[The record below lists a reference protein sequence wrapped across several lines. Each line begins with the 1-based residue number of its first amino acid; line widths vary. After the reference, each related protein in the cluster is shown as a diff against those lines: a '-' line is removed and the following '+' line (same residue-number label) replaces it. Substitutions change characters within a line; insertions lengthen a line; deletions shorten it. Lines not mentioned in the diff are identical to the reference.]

1 MDFSVK
7 SLAVGPIGVNC
18 YILKDDSSN
27 EGIVIDAG
35 GNADKILSVINKE
48 GIDVKM
54 LVLTHGHF
62 DHIGAV
68 DELREELNV
77 PLAVHEA
84 DAQMITDGRQN
95 LSAFVGE
102 LMEKKSAEIILHDGD
117 TVSFGRCS
125 LKVISTPGHTPGGI
139 CLYGGGALFSGDT
152 LFAGSV
158 GRTDFPGSST
168 DDILDSVRNKLS
180 EVSDDTEVF
189 PGHGPATTMGI
200 ERKTNP
206 YM

>member
-1 MDFSVK
+1 MDFSVNA
-7 SLAVGPIGVNC
+7 LAVGPIGVNC

-48 GIDVKM
+48 DIDVKM

-84 DAQMITDGRQN
+84 DAQMITDGRLN

-102 LMEKKSAEIILHDGD
+102 LMEKKPADIMLHDGD

-168 DDILDSVRNKLS
+168 DDILDSVRNKLA

-189 PGHGPATTMGI
+189 PGHGPATAMGI